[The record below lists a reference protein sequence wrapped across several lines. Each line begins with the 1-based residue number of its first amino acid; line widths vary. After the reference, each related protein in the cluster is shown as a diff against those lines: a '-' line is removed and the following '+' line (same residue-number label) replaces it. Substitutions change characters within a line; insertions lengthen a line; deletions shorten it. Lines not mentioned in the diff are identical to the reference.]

1 MECLM
6 YARTAT
12 VAITLA
18 LVGAVVAG
26 AHASAAEPAV
36 SCDRIVLRDH
46 SGTKDG
52 FRLLLGAVSV
62 PGARHLGRETA
73 AARSGHWRWYRNAGL
88 AIRAGTSSVSVSVPD
103 GWRDR
108 VALSWGGS
116 RPSSSIAFAQCAGSA
131 AGTWNFFSGGIHL
144 SRRADCVPLRVTVGG
159 MSTNVRVGV
168 GRACGG
174 L

>member
-1 MECLM
+1 M

-26 AHASAAEPAV
+26 AQATVVRPAV
-36 SCDRIVLRDH
+36 SCNRVVLRDH
-46 SGTKDG
+46 SGTEDG
-52 FRLLLGAVSV
+52 FRILLETVSM
-62 PGARHLGRETA
+62 PGAGHLSRETS
-73 AARSGHWRWYRNAGL
+73 AARNAHWRWYRNAGL
-88 AIRAGTSSVSVSVPD
+88 AIRAGTSSVSVSVPE

-108 VALSWGGS
+108 VALSWGGR
-116 RPSSSIAFAQCAGSA
+116 RPSSSVDFAQCPAST

-144 SRRADCVPLRVTVGG
+144 SHRADCVPLHVTVGG
-159 MSTNVRVGV
+159 MSTTVRVGV
-168 GRACGG
+168 GRPCGR